1 MINNPIKMKS
11 FLSFQLQRMEL
22 SHLRIF
28 SFLIKHIFY
37 FSSTGGGTVDEWK
50 R

>member
-11 FLSFQLQRMEL
+11 FLSFQLQIMAL
-22 SHLRIF
+22 SQFRIF
-28 SFLIKHIFY
+28 LFLIKKNIY
-37 FSSTGGGTVDEWK
+37 FHLPAAA